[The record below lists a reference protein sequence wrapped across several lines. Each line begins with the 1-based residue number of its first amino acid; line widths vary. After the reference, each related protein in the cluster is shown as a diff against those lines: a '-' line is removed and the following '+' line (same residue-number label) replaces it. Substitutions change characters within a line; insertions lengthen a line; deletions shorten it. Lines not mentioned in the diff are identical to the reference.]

1 MSREYV
7 LQPFRAPVH
16 LQIDYARELNEQQYA
31 AVTAPPGP
39 SLVIAGA
46 GSGKTRTLTY
56 RVAYLLEQGIPP
68 ERVLL
73 LTFTNKAAK
82 EMMRR
87 VADLLGQE
95 LASLWGG
102 TFHSIGNRI
111 LRQHANLLGYE
122 RDFTIMDREDARHLI
137 NTCVAES
144 EVDVKATRFPKAEV
158 LGDIFSLA
166 VNTHKTVRQILE
178 EQYDY
183 FSHLERQI
191 ADLQQRYA
199 ERKRT
204 TNAMDFDDLLVLW
217 LRLMQ
222 EHAEVRE
229 LYQRRFQFILVDEYQ
244 DTNKLQS
251 DLIDLL
257 AARHQNVMVV
267 GDDAQ
272 SIYAWR
278 GANYLNILKF
288 PERYPEAKIYKI
300 ETNYRSTPEILNV
313 ANAAISAN
321 VDQFAK
327 ELAPARKP
335 GPKPVTVVCGD
346 AGEQAAFVAQ
356 RVLELREEGG
366 NLNRMAVLYRS
377 HFHALELQLELT
389 RRNIPF
395 SITSGI
401 RFFEQ
406 AHIKD
411 VTAYLKLVVNP
422 RDELSFKRLVQLLPG
437 IGGKGADKLWKTFA
451 SAECGVRSAESKEVP
466 NAGAEVRGPKAEG
479 RSPKEARRPKAES
492 RKEASSAAPDQSSAT
507 ALAPPASPLAA
518 RLQACA
524 PAVPKKAAVAWAQF
538 VATVAQLEAADVR
551 VNASQMIG
559 LVIEAGY
566 EDYLEESYANYRSR
580 LEDLEQLAVFAR
592 QFPTVEDFLTQ
603 LALLTN
609 LEAEAEQPARTDDE
623 RLRLST
629 IHQAKGLEFDTVF
642 VIMLCDG
649 LFPSERSLE
658 TDKGEEEE
666 RRLMYVAITRARN
679 ELYLS
684 YPLVRSG
691 YGGSGDMMQR
701 PSRFLDE
708 IPENLVEAWNLAPGL
723 GGMD

>member
-7 LQPFRAPVH
+7 LQPFRAPIH
-16 LQIDYARELNEQQYA
+16 LQINYAGELNEQQHA

-46 GSGKTRTLTY
+46 GSGKTRALIY
-56 RVAYLLEQGIPP
+56 RVAWLLEQGIPP
-68 ERVLL
+68 ERILL

-95 LASLWGG
+95 LAFLWGG

-111 LRQHANLLGYE
+111 LRQHAPLLGYQ
-122 RDFTIMDREDARHLI
+122 RDFTIMDREDAKHLI
-137 NTCVAES
+137 STCLAES

-166 VNTHKTVRQILE
+166 INTHHTIPELLK
-178 EQYDY
+178 EQYGY
-183 FSHLERQI
+183 FEQLAAQI
-191 ADLQQRYA
+191 ADIQQRYA
-199 ERKRT
+199 ARKRA

-222 EHAEVRE
+222 DHEEVRE
-229 LYQRRFQFILVDEYQ
+229 TYQRRFQFILVDEYQ

-257 AARHQNVMVV
+257 AARHQNLMVV

-278 GANYLNILKF
+278 GANFQNILKF
-288 PERYPEAKIYKI
+288 PERYPAAKIYKI
-300 ETNYRSTPEILNV
+300 ETNYRSTPEILQV
-313 ANAAISAN
+313 ANAAITAN
-321 VDQFAK
+321 LQQFAK
-327 ELAPARKP
+327 ELAPARKA
-335 GPKPVTVVCGD
+335 GSKPVTVVCND

-366 NLNRMAVLYRS
+366 DLNKMAVLYRS

-389 RRNIPF
+389 KRNIPF

-411 VTAYLKLVVNP
+411 VTAYLKLVHNQ
-422 RDELSFKRLVQLLPG
+422 RDELAFKRLAQLLPG
-437 IGGKGADKLWKTFA
+437 IGGKGADKLWRLFV
-451 SAECGVRSAESKEVP
+451 G
-466 NAGAEVRGPKAEG
+466 GMPKAEIRRPNEG
-479 RSPKEARRPKAES
+479 RSPKTESETENTPAAVEPSPAAQDSRPQTQD
-492 RKEASSAAPDQSSAT
+492 SAAP
-507 ALAPPASPLAA
+507 PLAV

-524 PAVPKKAAVAWAQF
+524 GAVPKKAAVAWAQF
-538 VATVAQLEAADVR
+538 VATMAQLEAQNVR
-551 VNASQMIG
+551 DNASKTIG

-566 EDYLEESYANYRSR
+566 
-580 LEDLEQLAVFAR
+580 V
-592 QFPTVEDFLTQ
+592 
-603 LALLTN
+603 
-609 LEAEAEQPARTDDE
+609 EAEDELPAQADDE

-629 IHQAKGLEFDTVF
+629 IHQAKGLEFDVVF

-649 LFPSERSLE
+649 LFPSERSLD
-658 TDKGEEEE
+658 TDEGEEEE
-666 RRLMYVAITRARN
+666 RRLLYVAITRARN

-684 YPLVRSG
+684 YPLMRAG
-691 YGGSGDMMQR
+691 FGGSGDMMQR
-701 PSRFLDE
+701 PSRFLEE
-708 IPENLVEAWNLAPGL
+708 IPKELVEEWNLRPFTPYGH
-723 GGMD
+723 